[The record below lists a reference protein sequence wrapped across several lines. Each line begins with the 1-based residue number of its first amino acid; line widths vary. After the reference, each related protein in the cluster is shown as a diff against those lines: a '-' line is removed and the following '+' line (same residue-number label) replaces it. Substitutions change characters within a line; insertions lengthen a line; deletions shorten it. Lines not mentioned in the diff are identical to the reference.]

1 MENSNYRVIVDT
13 NIWISFLIGKS
24 LIGLV
29 DYLNSG
35 RIRIILSQ
43 FQIDELILVLTRP
56 KFQKYFS
63 SSNII
68 EFLEL
73 LEQVSDVIE
82 ITSDVKVCRD
92 PKDNFLLSMAADG
105 KADFLITG
113 DLDLLELDSYQNTR
127 IISYQ
132 VFEDMMKD

>member
-1 MENSNYRVIVDT
+1 MGKSNYRVIIDT

-24 LIGLV
+24 LTGLV
-29 DYLNSG
+29 DHLNSG
-35 RIRIILSQ
+35 RVRIILCQ

-63 SSNII
+63 SSDIT

-82 ITSDVKVCRD
+82 ILSDVKVCRD

-105 KADFLITG
+105 RADYLITG
-113 DLDLLELDSYQNTR
+113 DLDLLEIDTFQATR

-132 VFEDMMKD
+132 VFEDMMKE